1 MKPAQF
7 RKNLRLDD
15 LIRNV
20 THWREWMEVNQPRLV
35 RVLVVVLVLLFS
47 LAVIPML
54 VSRNMRMALLALGG
68 VVGLAGLWVLVRY
81 PSLGFIAVIPV
92 ALVVPF
98 GLSTGT
104 GTTLNGAVLIVA
116 ALFALWLLGMIVQG
130 EFRVMRSPVVAPA
143 LLMIAATLLSFGLGQ
158 LPWFLTEHASFGAQ
172 LGGVMI
178 YVFAMGCLLTV
189 AHTLTQNT
197 LKWMVW
203 IFLVLST
210 GVVLARWQS
219 DRLYPVLDRLAEGST
234 WSVFWVWLSTLTIGQ
249 LLFNR
254 KLHIAVRVWMG
265 VLLVVSLYVMLIQ
278 GQTWTSGWL
287 PALAGMGVMIWIGWK
302 KLRVPIIIVAVL
314 IAVLQFA
321 DIRSAVMVGDN
332 EYSLV
337 TRVEAWKIMFEII
350 KVNPITGVGPANY
363 YNYTP
368 LFKIAGYAVR
378 FNSHSQYIDLLA
390 QTGILGFGL
399 YTWLMVV
406 LQKMSWNLLGKTPA
420 GFMRGFVAAAVGG
433 VAGTVVAGFLG
444 DWVIPFVYNV
454 GMEGFRA
461 SLIGWMF
468 LGAIAAVDRWL
479 QSGELTSPEPAGA
492 QEG

>member
-7 RKNLRLDD
+7 RKISRLDD

-20 THWREWMEVNQPRLV
+20 THWREWVEVNQPRLV
-35 RVLVVVLVLLFS
+35 RFGVIALVVLFS
-47 LAVIPML
+47 LAVIPLL
-54 VSRNMRMALLALGG
+54 VSRNMRMAMLALGG
-68 VVGLAGLWVLVRY
+68 IVGLAGVWVLARN
-81 PSLGFIAVIPV
+81 PSWGYIFVVPV
-92 ALVVPF
+92 AMLVPF
-98 GLSTGT
+98 GISTGT
-104 GTTLNGAVLIVA
+104 GTSLNGAVLIVA
-116 ALFALWLLGMIVQG
+116 ALFALWILGMIVQG
-130 EFRVMRSPVVAPA
+130 EFTVMRSPVVAPA
-143 LLMIAATLLSFGLGQ
+143 LLMIAATLLAFAIGQ
-158 LPWFLTEHASFGAQ
+158 LPWFLTEHASLGAQ

-189 AHTLTQNT
+189 AHTLTQSA

-203 IFLVLST
+203 VFLALST
-210 GVVLARWQS
+210 VFVIARWQS
-219 DRLYPVLDRLAEGST
+219 NSLYALADRFTNGST
-234 WSVFWVWLSTLTIGQ
+234 GSIFWVWLATLTTGQ

-254 KLHIAVRVWMG
+254 KLHIAVRVWLG
-265 VLLVVSLYVMLIQ
+265 VLLAITMYVMLIQ

-302 KLRVPIIIVAVL
+302 KLRLPLILVGL
-314 IAVLQFA
+314 TIAVLQF
-321 DIRSAVMVGDN
+321 DNIRSAVMVGDN

-337 TRVEAWKIMFEII
+337 TRVEAWKIMLEII
-350 KVNPITGVGPANY
+350 KANPITGVGPANY
-363 YNYTP
+363 YNYTY

-399 YTWLMVV
+399 YTWLMVA
-406 LQKMSWNLLGKTPA
+406 LQKLAWGLLGKTPS
-420 GFMRGFVAAAVGG
+420 GFMRGFIAAAVGA
-433 VAGTVVAGFLG
+433 VAGTVLAGFLG

-468 LGAIAAVDRWL
+468 LGAVAAVDRWL
-479 QSGELTSPEPAGA
+479 KSGELVKAEPASA
-492 QEG
+492 EEG